1 MSAALLQHRA
11 DASIR
16 NTDGK
21 TALDL
26 AEPLAAQVLSGDYK
40 KSELLQAAR
49 WASRLCTIRIEPSL
63 LAQPPPPPPRTGNEE
78 VLMALLTPLN
88 VNCHAGD
95 GRKV

>member
-1 MSAALLQHRA
+1 MVHVPTALLQHRA

-26 AEPLAAQVLSGDYK
+26 AEPLAAQVLSGEYK

-49 WASRLCTIRIEPSL
+49 
-63 LAQPPPPPPRTGNEE
+63 
-78 VLMALLTPLN
+78 
-88 VNCHAGD
+88 
-95 GRKV
+95 

>member
-1 MSAALLQHRA
+1 MVCPALLQHRA

-26 AEPLAAQVLSGDYK
+26 AEPLTAQVLSGEYK

-49 WASRLCTIRIEPSL
+49 FVVAVEDNHT
-63 LAQPPPPPPRTGNEE
+63 
-78 VLMALLTPLN
+78 VHN
-88 VNCHAGD
+88 V
-95 GRKV
+95 

>member
-1 MSAALLQHRA
+1 MFGNDHCQVYNNVSLYDHLSTVDGIYMYMYEHCNFTPTALLQHHA

-26 AEPLAAQVLSGDYK
+26 AEPLAAQVLSGEYK

-49 WASRLCTIRIEPSL
+49 YSSS
-63 LAQPPPPPPRTGNEE
+63 
-78 VLMALLTPLN
+78 V
-88 VNCHAGD
+88 CH
-95 GRKV
+95 